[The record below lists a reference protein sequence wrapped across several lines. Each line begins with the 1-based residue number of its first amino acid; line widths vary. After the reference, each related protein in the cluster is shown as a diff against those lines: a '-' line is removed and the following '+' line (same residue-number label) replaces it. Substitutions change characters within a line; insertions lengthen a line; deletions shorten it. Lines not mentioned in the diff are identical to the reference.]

1 MYVTQ
6 HFQSPLPSLSFSSP
20 YWAIPTVSH
29 SPSTF
34 QTFCLCRGIHPVLR
48 MPLPP
53 HFYLKPF
60 HPWGGTDCWITQAF
74 FTSTPLIRQSWVW
87 LFIFFKSLL
96 INFFNYLYHV
106 FLCLDIC
113 FSCPAFLGQ
122 HVYWRERPKWVP
134 TKKSG
139 HD

>member
-1 MYVTQ
+1 MWPSTSNPLYPPFPFPVPTG
-6 HFQSPLPSLSFSSP
+6 QSPQFPTHLALSRHSAFAEAFILFWGCP
-20 YWAIPTVSH
+20 YLLI
-29 SPSTF
+29 
-34 QTFCLCRGIHPVLR
+34 
-48 MPLPP
+48 
-53 HFYLKPF
+53 FYLKPF

-134 TKKSG
+134 SKKSG